1 MTTKDVSPMQRPHF
15 YEALDMLNEIRRTGQ
30 PIPDEIPIESDDGVV
45 VVVWKTDSLVEAE
58 IEMDA
63 EFLEALADHDE
74 DECGRSKPNSLWDED
89 DVFGAEL
96 HRIARRCIEMNWCR
110 TDHSDGG
117 WHYFTK
123 SELEEINSRT
133 GNGFTYGYCFLD
145 NDGGTEGMI
154 RLVEGHNN
162 PKWSFWLEGKSLM
175 FDVA

>member
-1 MTTKDVSPMQRPHF
+1 MTTKDVSPKQRPHL
-15 YEALDMLNEIRRTGQ
+15 YEALDILNEIRRTGQ
-30 PIPDEIPIESDDGVV
+30 PVPAEIPIESDDGVV

-58 IEMDA
+58 GELDA
-63 EFLEALADHDE
+63 EFLEALAEHDE
-74 DECGRSKPNSLWDED
+74 DECGRSKSSSLWDED
-89 DVFGAEL
+89 DLFGAEL
-96 HRIARRCIEMNWCR
+96 HRIARRCIQMNWCR
-110 TDHSDGG
+110 TDRSDGG

-133 GNGFTYGYCFLD
+133 VNGFTYGYCFLD

-162 PKWSFWLEGKSLM
+162 PKWSFWLEGDSLI